1 MASQLEHSGMFSD
14 VFGLYSKA
22 LFGDESS
29 TSACILW
36 VITFKLLMK
45 TCALFFG
52 RSRNFALLFKAL
64 NCS

>member
-1 MASQLEHSGMFSD
+1 MASQLEHSRMFLD

-45 TCALFFG
+45 TCALFFE
-52 RSRNFALLFKAL
+52 RSRTLLYYLKH
-64 NCS
+64 